1 MPGVGERLYLITDG
15 SAKRDLSGFLE
26 KIDAALAGGA
36 RLIQLR
42 EKALSAKDL
51 LKLAKIIKAK
61 AETFGARLLI
71 NDRAD
76 IALAAGAD
84 GVHITGNGYAPF
96 EARKILGD
104 TALIGVSTHSIV
116 EARRAEE
123 EGADF
128 VTFGPVYFTR
138 LKAAYGEP
146 LGIEKLRETATLVTI
161 PVFALGG
168 ITTERVAEAVSNGAS
183 GVAVISAVFG
193 SGDIKK
199 SVEGLLSELDHQTF
213 RRGGKDDPA

>member
-1 MPGVGERLYLITDG
+1 MPGGDERLYLITDG
-15 SAKRDLSGFLE
+15 SAKRDLPGFLE
-26 KIDAALAGGA
+26 KIDEALAGGA

-42 EKALSAKDL
+42 EKDLSAKDL
-51 LKLAKIIKAK
+51 LVLAKVIKAK
-61 AETFGARLLI
+61 AETYGARLFI
-71 NDRAD
+71 NERAD
-76 IALAAGAD
+76 IALVAGAD
-84 GVHITGNGYAPF
+84 GVHITGTGYAPF
-96 EARKILGD
+96 EARKILGVK
-104 TALIGVSTHSIV
+104 ALIGVSTHSIV

-138 LKAAYGEP
+138 SKAAYGEP
-146 LGIEKLRETATLVTI
+146 LGIEKLRETATLVKI

-193 SGDIKK
+193 SNDIKK
-199 SVEGLLSELDHQTF
+199 SVEGFLSALDHQTF

>member
-1 MPGVGERLYLITDG
+1 MPGGDERLYLITDG

-42 EKALSAKDL
+42 EKGLSARDL
-51 LKLAKIIKAK
+51 LELARIIKAK
-61 AETFGARLLI
+61 TETFGARLLI

-76 IALAAGAD
+76 IALVAGAD

-96 EARKILGD
+96 EARKILGGK
-104 TALIGVSTHSIV
+104 ALIGVSTHSVIDG
-116 EARRAEE
+116 RRAEE

-138 LKAAYGEP
+138 SKAGYGEP
-146 LGIEKLRETATLVTI
+146 LGIEKLREATTAVKI

-168 ITTERVAEAVSNGAS
+168 ITTERAAEAVSNGAS

-199 SVEGLLSELDHQTF
+199 SVEGLLSALDHQTF